1 MVLAQCF
8 VSLALVLPSCM
19 QPCVLPGRVPLPRT
33 RDPRANPSQGNFMKG
48 QAGKFG
54 LLVNSQEG
62 ERSSV
67 GSCARGGGD
76 GGDLERAAHV
86 VVPGLKGDRDSSWMC
101 THE

>member
-1 MVLAQCF
+1 
-8 VSLALVLPSCM
+8 M

-33 RDPRANPSQGNFMKG
+33 RDPRANPSQGNFTKG
-48 QAGKFG
+48 QAGKLG
-54 LLVNSQEG
+54 LLVNSREG

-67 GSCARGGGD
+67 GSCALGGGGGD

-101 THE
+101 THQ